1 MAKRITGLGAATLKY
16 FPILAVVLAIYQYY
30 REAGGFAGFLAD
42 IKGFNMKVLEAKWTS
57 MAMGIA
63 FFVGA
68 DVVSRYVPGKMK
80 HIVKAVMYYF
90 GASQILAVLQGMYIQ
105 TEVQNKALTQGQGQ
119 TQAMYR
125 GGAY

>member
-1 MAKRITGLGAATLKY
+1 MAKRITGLGANLLKY

-30 REAGGFAGFLAD
+30 REAGGVAGFLAD
-42 IKGFNMKVLEAKWTS
+42 IKGFNIKVLEAKWTTV
-57 MAMGIA
+57 AMGVA

-68 DVVSRYVPGKMK
+68 DLVAKYVPGKMK

-90 GASQILAVLQGMYIQ
+90 GASQILAVLQGMYVQ
-105 TEVQNKALTQGQGQ
+105 TEAQSQTLTQGQS
-119 TQAMYR
+119 TYR